1 MPVLQRGDH
10 GGTFTLDVSVDLGS
24 QAPATSTE
32 NTVTVPGVLA
42 GDDIIGVIPP
52 SGLNAGL
59 AVSHARVT
67 AADTVSLR
75 LVNATAGA
83 IDPASLTNRFVVG
96 RH

>member
-1 MPVLQRGDH
+1 MPVLQKADH
-10 GGTFTLDVSVDLGS
+10 TATFTLDVSLDLGS
-24 QAPATSTE
+24 QAPSTTTD
-32 NTVTVPGVLA
+32 NTVTVPGLLA
-42 GDDIIGVIPP
+42 GDDIVGIVPP

-75 LVNATAGA
+75 MANATAGA
-83 IDPASLTNRFVVG
+83 IDPAALTYRFIVG

>member
-1 MPVLQRGDH
+1 MPVLQKADH
-10 GGTFTLDVSVDLGS
+10 TATFSADVSVDLGS
-24 QAPATSTE
+24 QAPSTTTD

-42 GDDIIGVIPP
+42 GDDIVQVIPP

-59 AVSHARVT
+59 GVSHARVT

-83 IDPASLTNRFVVG
+83 IDPASLTYRFIVG